1 MAKALYIESVHDAAA
16 IAGGKER
23 LAAVLGVSAGEVER
37 WSTGASIPECSVF
50 LRLIEV
56 LLGPDLPAGP
66 AAEEPAP
73 GPQVEPGGFTGAQA
87 A

>member
-66 AAEEPAP
+66 AAEEPAS

>member
-1 MAKALYIESVHDAAA
+1 
-16 IAGGKER
+16 
-23 LAAVLGVSAGEVER
+23 
-37 WSTGASIPECSVF
+37 VF

-73 GPQVEPGGFTGAQA
+73 GPALAPGGLTGTEAG
-87 A
+87 

>member
-37 WSTGASIPECSVF
+37 WSTGASIPDCTVF

-56 LLGPDLPAGP
+56 LLGPDLPAAS
-66 AAEEPAP
+66 AAEERAP
-73 GPQVEPGGFTGAQA
+73 GPQLEPGGLTGAQA
-87 A
+87 G